1 LNKVLRETFTLLL
14 LSTVGMA
21 GTWFFHPDLPPWNPM
36 VIEEGEISLSDA
48 LALEQKTWID
58 ARGNQA
64 FEEAH
69 IPDAILLNEDHWND
83 LFETFIIS
91 WDGVS
96 TLVVYCDSRTCA
108 ASHGVA
114 ERLKASLGKD
124 DVFVLKGGWQTWL
137 EHID

>member
-1 LNKVLRETFTLLL
+1 MNKVLRESVILLL
-14 LSTVGMA
+14 LSSVGMA
-21 GTWFFHPDLPPWNPM
+21 GTWLLHPDPPPWNPM
-36 VIEEGEISLSDA
+36 VIGEGEISLNDA
-48 LALEQKTWID
+48 LALENKTWID
-58 ARGNQA
+58 ARGDQA

-69 IPDAILLNEDHWND
+69 IPDAILLNEDHWNE

-114 ERLKASLGKD
+114 ERLKASLGTED
-124 DVFVLKGGWQTWL
+124 IFVLKGGWQSWL
-137 EHID
+137 EHLN